1 MVRKEHLTTK
11 GLLDIV
17 SIKASLNSGLSE
29 NLKIAF
35 PSVVGSSKD
44 RPEVEIKA
52 AIHPNWIAGF
62 ADGESCFFVEK
73 SSSKTYKS
81 GFQVRLKFI
90 INQDS
95 RDLVLMNLLKDYFNC
110 GEVNVDSKG
119 MSALIF
125 RKFSDINTII
135 IPFFVKYAL
144 HSSKYADYLDF
155 CKVANIMESK
165 AHLTKEG
172 LEEIDRIKSGMN
184 KNRFRRLK
192 K

>member
-17 SIKASLNSGLSE
+17 SIKASLNLGLSE

-35 PSVVGSSKD
+35 PSVVSKD
-44 RPEVEIKA
+44 RPKVEIK

-110 GEVNVDSKG
+110 GEVHVDSKG

-155 CKVANIMESK
+155 CKVANIMGSK

-172 LEEIDRIKSGMN
+172 LEEIDRIRSGMN
-184 KNRFRRLK
+184 KNRFHPHLK
-192 K
+192 